1 MKKLLLAT
9 VASAAMATAVSADD
23 VKIGV
28 FLGFTGPIES
38 LVAQMGPG
46 AEAAIAEVSASGSF
60 MNGSTVTAIRADTTC
75 VDAGAATAAAERLIT
90 SDKVSGIVG
99 GGYRGCRDDCSCNYS
114 NFDKCCY
121 AKWNGNDITFSDITS
136 SFNN

>member
-46 AEAAIAEVSASGSF
+46 AEAA
-60 MNGSTVTAIRADTTC
+60 
-75 VDAGAATAAAERLIT
+75 AGR
-90 SDKVSGIVG
+90 G
-99 GGYRGCRDDCSCNYS
+99 GGDLRFSRGRVQELDVRDVQRDARRALGRSREGPAFGRGSPSRKATVLLTNIRCCS
-114 NFDKCCY
+114 
-121 AKWNGNDITFSDITS
+121 S
-136 SFNN
+136 SVIVRSPSPAGQVCGP